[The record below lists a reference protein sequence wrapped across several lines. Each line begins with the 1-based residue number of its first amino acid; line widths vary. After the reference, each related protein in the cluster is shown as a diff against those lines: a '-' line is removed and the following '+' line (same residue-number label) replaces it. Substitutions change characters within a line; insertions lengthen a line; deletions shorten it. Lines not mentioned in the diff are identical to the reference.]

1 MSEKNICIECSGEL
15 NGLKRKFCSN
25 ACKQKN
31 HWHKVK
37 EQQNTYHS
45 QTIRAYK
52 RKLKLIEM
60 SGGKC
65 IKCGYNKN
73 IAVLQFH
80 HINSNEKSFPL
91 DARNLSNRKMENL
104 IEEHKKC
111 DLVCAN
117 CHHEHHHP
125 EMEIENVKN
134 IINRSCS
141 SVG

>member
-134 IINRSCS
+134 IINASLL
-141 SVG
+141 